1 MAKYTEHYRL
11 HQWEPEDS
19 FLRMDFNEDFAKI
32 DSAIAARGNCLQVVG
47 TYTGDGNY
55 GKGKATVLHFPFRPL
70 AVMVVGGSYQATSLF
85 LRPGTKGAA
94 NDTAGMGSVLSL
106 AWGGGQPVLV
116 CDRLGQW
123 RLYFRRHQRGG
134 PAQRKGGALYL
145 LSIGLKENPLPEIRK
160 GVRYAFTTA
169 VRRW

>member
-94 NDTAGMGSVLSL
+94 NDTAGMGSVL
-106 AWGGGQPVLV
+106 LV